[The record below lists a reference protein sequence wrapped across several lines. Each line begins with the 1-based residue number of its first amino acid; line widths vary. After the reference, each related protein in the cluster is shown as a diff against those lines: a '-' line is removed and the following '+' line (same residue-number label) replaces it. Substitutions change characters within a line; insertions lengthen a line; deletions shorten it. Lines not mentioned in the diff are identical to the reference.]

1 MIAQH
6 LDDHI
11 DPDAIEREIRTD
23 WLNDPVS
30 DDEFSKMASKEA
42 ERLRIMYLN
51 NTTAFSM
58 ETVLSDPVGDKL
70 GFLQNA
76 LRSGYYVVL
85 LAVGLDSPEKSI
97 ERVSLRVARG
107 GHDVNHDRIR
117 NRYPRVL
124 NNLSQAIGIVSL
136 ALIVDNSQDNLEDG
150 SGAYRAFALFAHGD
164 CIETADNIPT
174 WWSNVSA
181 PTS

>member
-1 MIAQH
+1 MAPH

-11 DPDAIEREIRTD
+11 DPDAIEREIRTE
-23 WLNDPVS
+23 WRNDPIS

-42 ERLRIMYLN
+42 EQLRIMYLN
-51 NTTAFSM
+51 NATAFSM
-58 ETVLSDPVGDKL
+58 ETVLSDPAGDKL
-70 GFLQNA
+70 RFLQKA
-76 LRSGYYVVL
+76 IDSGYYVAL

-107 GHDVNHDRIR
+107 GHDVKHDRII

-124 NNLSQAIGIVSL
+124 NNLSQVVGIVSL
-136 ALIVDNSQDNLEDG
+136 ALLVDNSQDNLEDQ
-150 SGAYRAFALFAHGD
+150 SGAYHAFALFARGK
-164 CIETADNIPT
+164 CIETAKEIPP
-174 WWSNVSA
+174 WWSAVSQ